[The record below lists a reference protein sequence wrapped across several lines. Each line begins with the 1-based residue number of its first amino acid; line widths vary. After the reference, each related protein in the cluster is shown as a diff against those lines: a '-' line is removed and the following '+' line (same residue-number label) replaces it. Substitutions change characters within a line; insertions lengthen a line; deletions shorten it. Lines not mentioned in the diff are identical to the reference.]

1 MNLQGIVQKV
11 EKWIKVFWLKTSLHS
26 ILGRM
31 KQINPTKLI
40 LFFAVFFLTQIFG
53 QEKTIYILHTN
64 NTNGA
69 LENCYCPD
77 RPFGAVEK
85 RSVYISNFIAKHP
98 NTILVDAGDIF
109 TMAHKSY
116 KDSLMAEAYKLLP
129 YDALLF
135 GDQEIT
141 MDPEILNSL
150 KNQMGIPVIGTNFL
164 DDSILPSTIINR
176 DGIRIAILGVMDEY
190 AIKYY
195 PEEIR
200 EKIKLLDPI
209 ESIKNEINQ
218 LNNKADVFV
227 LLSHNGADLDKSFA
241 EKLNGLVVI
250 IGAHSQSAIESPEEV
265 NGTLIAQAGKAGYYI
280 GVVALSINDG
290 KIVEKNGKIDTMK
303 FEMPDDPKIM
313 KLIEEYEK
321 TTGRMNRNK
330 QKMMKAKN

>member
-1 MNLQGIVQKV
+1 MKFQKL
-11 EKWIKVFWLKTSLHS
+11 IKVIALLLVLLSAV
-26 ILGRM
+26 
-31 KQINPTKLI
+31 
-40 LFFAVFFLTQIFG
+40 LFAQD
-53 QEKTIYILHTN
+53 KNIYILHTN

-77 RPFGAVEK
+77 RPYGSVEK
-85 RSVYISNFIAKHP
+85 RSVYVSNFIKKHP
-98 NTILVDAGDIF
+98 NSILVDAGDIF

-164 DDSILPSTIINR
+164 DDSILPSTIIKR

-200 EKIKLLDPI
+200 EKIELLDPI
-209 ESIKNEINQ
+209 ESIKNEINR
-218 LNNKADVFV
+218 LSNKADVFV
-227 LLSHNGADLDKSFA
+227 LLSHNGADLDKSIA
-241 EKLNGLVVI
+241 EKLNGLDVI
-250 IGAHSQSAIESPEEV
+250 IGAHSQSTIESPEEV

-280 GVVALSINDG
+280 GVVALSINNG
-290 KIVEKNGKIDTMK
+290 KVVEKNGKIDKIK
-303 FEMPDDPKIM
+303 FEMPDETKIM

>member
-1 MNLQGIVQKV
+1 
-11 EKWIKVFWLKTSLHS
+11 
-26 ILGRM
+26 M
-31 KQINPTKLI
+31 KLINPTKLI
-40 LFFAVFFLTQIFG
+40 IFSVFFSLVELSAQD
-53 QEKTIYILHTN
+53 KTIYILHTN

-77 RPFGAVEK
+77 RPFGSVEK
-85 RSVYISNFIAKHP
+85 RSVYISNFIEKNP

-109 TMAHKSY
+109 TMNHKSY
-116 KDSLMAEAYKLLP
+116 KDSLMAEAYKLLS

-141 MDPEILNSL
+141 MNPKTLNSL
-150 KNQMGIPVIGTNFL
+150 KNQMGTPVIGTNFVDQGFL
-164 DDSILPSTIINR
+164 SSTIIKK

-200 EKIKLLDPI
+200 AKIKLLDPV
-209 ESIKNEINQ
+209 ESIKNEMSR
-218 LNNKADVFV
+218 LNNKVDVFI
-227 LLSHNGADLDKSFA
+227 LLSHNGVDLDKSIA
-241 EKLNGLVVI
+241 KKLNGLDVI
-250 IGAHSQSAIESPEEV
+250 VGSHSQSTIESPKEV

-280 GVVALSINDG
+280 GVIELSIKNG
-290 KIVEKNGKIDTMK
+290 KVVEKSGKIDTMK